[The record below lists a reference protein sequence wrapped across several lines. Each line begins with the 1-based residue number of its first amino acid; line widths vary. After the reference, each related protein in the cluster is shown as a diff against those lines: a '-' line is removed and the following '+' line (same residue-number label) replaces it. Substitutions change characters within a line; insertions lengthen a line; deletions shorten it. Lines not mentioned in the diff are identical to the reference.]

1 MGLVYLLSF
10 LFASGLGFGLSCFI
24 YGSMLDKSNNIG
36 DSKGDKNAYNVHV
49 NFLVRKDRM
58 SNQEKNTF
66 SSTYAE
72 RIDNREAM
80 PQGTE
85 LVRRLSEEELQRYK
99 EARPAQEVNP
109 VITNQGP
116 APVKDMETEFR
127 EWERKLDQ
135 KIMGTAPAQQSFQ
148 QAPQAPVQQVFQP
161 APQAPVQQV
170 FQPAPQAPA
179 QQAFQP
185 APNNTPVPPAAQ

>member
-1 MGLVYLLSF
+1 MGFVYLLSF

-24 YGSMLDKSNNIG
+24 YGTMLDKSNNIG
-36 DSKGDKNAYNVHV
+36 DSKGDKNEYNVHV

-66 SSTYAE
+66 SMTYAE
-72 RIDNREAM
+72 RIDNLESM

-99 EARPAQEVNP
+99 EARPAQAVNP
-109 VITNQGP
+109 IVSNPQP
-116 APVKDMETEFR
+116 AVKDMETEFR

-135 KIMGTAPAQQSFQ
+135 KIMGTSPAQQAFQ
-148 QAPQAPVQQVFQP
+148 PAPQAPAQQVFQP
-161 APQAPVQQV
+161 APQAPVQQ
-170 FQPAPQAPA
+170 
-179 QQAFQP
+179 AFQP
-185 APNNTPVPPAAQ
+185 AQNNTPVPPAAQ